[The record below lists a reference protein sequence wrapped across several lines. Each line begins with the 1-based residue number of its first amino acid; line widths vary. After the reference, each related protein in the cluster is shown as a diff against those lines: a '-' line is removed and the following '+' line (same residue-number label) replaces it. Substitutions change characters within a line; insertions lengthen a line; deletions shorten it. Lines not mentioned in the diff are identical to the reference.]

1 MNEEILEHIN
11 RRLDE
16 ALERG
21 RRIVE
26 DEELAAK
33 VDELRV
39 KTEDLIREHPIASIG
54 VGLAVGFLI
63 GRIFNEND

>member
-39 KTEDLIREHPIASIG
+39 KTEDLIRQHPLTSIG

-63 GRIFNEND
+63 GRIFNDND